1 MKLIRTLAAAACAAA
16 FTLASATAATA
27 APPGNDTAGGAT
39 AVTVL
44 PTTITEDTTEAT
56 TDDLDAA
63 VNADCGAPATNASV
77 WFTYTDTTGAGFA
90 VDMSASDYTGGFIVT
105 AGDPADANLVACG
118 PTSVAVSG
126 GAPGTTYY
134 VVAFSD
140 TEVNGGNLSVT
151 FSELPPAPE
160 TTLTVDPT
168 GKAFKDGSA
177 RLTGTYSCTN
187 ASDFDSDIEGTLSQ
201 RVGRLKV
208 NGFFFVYPLMCDGQV
223 HTWEGVVTADNGTF
237 SGGKAAHV
245 TLIFAC
251 GFTDC
256 TVQEVDGTVQLR
268 RG

>member
-1 MKLIRTLAAAACAAA
+1 MKLIRTLAAAVCAAA
-16 FTLASATAATA
+16 FTLGSATAVTA
-27 APPGNDTAGGAT
+27 APPGNDTVEGAT
-39 AVTVL
+39 VITVL
-44 PTTITEDTTEAT
+44 PTTITQDTTEAT

-63 VNADCGAPATNASV
+63 VNAECGAPATNASV
-77 WFTYTDTTGAGFA
+77 WFTYTDATGAGFVA
-90 VDMSASDYTGGFIVT
+90 DMSASDYSGGFIVT
-105 AGDPADANLVACG
+105 EGDPAAANVVACG

-126 GAPGTTYY
+126 GEPGTTYY

-140 TEVNGGNLSVT
+140 TQANGGNLSVT

-160 TTLTVDPT
+160 ATLTVDPT
-168 GKAFKDGSA
+168 GKAYKDGSA

-187 ASDFDSDIEGTLSQ
+187 ASGFDSDIEGTLTQ

-208 NGFFFVYPLMCDGQV
+208 NGFFFVYPLTCDGQV
-223 HTWEGVVTADNGTF
+223 HTWEAVVTADNGTF

-251 GFTDC
+251 GLIDC

>member
-16 FTLASATAATA
+16 LTMASATPATA
-27 APPGNDTAGGAT
+27 APPGNDTVAGAT
-39 AVTVL
+39 AITAL
-44 PTTITEDTTEAT
+44 PTTINENTTEAT
-56 TDDLDAA
+56 TDALDET

-77 WFTYTDTTGAGFA
+77 WFTYTDTTGAGFIA
-90 VDMSASDYTGGFIVT
+90 DMSASDYTGGFIVT

-126 GAPGTTYY
+126 GEPGTTYY

-151 FSELPPAPE
+151 FSALPPAPE

-177 RLTGTYSCTN
+177 QLTGTYSCTN
-187 ASDFDSDIEGTLSQ
+187 ASDYDSDIEGTLTQ
-201 RVGRLKV
+201 RVGRFKV
-208 NGFFFVYPLMCDGQV
+208 NGFFFVYPLTCDGQV
-223 HTWEGVVTADNGTF
+223 HTWEALVTSDNGSF

-251 GFTDC
+251 GFFDC
-256 TVQEVDGTVQLR
+256 AVQEVDGTVQLR